1 MKEIILLLDSLE
13 ENHNHEENL
22 LPHLQDNEDRRIK
35 IAKKPNILESILL
48 LGFTENPPP
57 PNSIQLQNELCIR
70 EMREQLV
77 EFIAIYKPSVLD
89 SSVGHCQMFRQGQNW
104 IFLQSTQIQ
113 PETFT

>member
-1 MKEIILLLDSLE
+1 MKEIILLLHNLE

-22 LPHLQDNEDRRIK
+22 LYKTMKIEGKRLQTKSFCSQFFYWDLQR
-35 IAKKPNILESILL
+35 
-48 LGFTENPPP
+48 NPPP
-57 PNSIQLQNELCIR
+57 PNSIQLQNELCLR

-89 SSVGHCQMFRQGQNW
+89 SSVGHCQMFRQGQNNW

-113 PETFT
+113 PETFP